1 MADKIQFIKF
11 KAIKDYI
18 NDILEMRSSDKA
30 VKKSMS
36 GFDSAIET
44 ILKDAVKLAK
54 EDKRNTVMDQD
65 INLALEENLSKKL
78 TWQETAQE
86 IINRNPA
93 DLGNISKAINNYI
106 EKEQHQQ

>member
-1 MADKIQFIKF
+1 MPEKIEFIKF

-36 GFDSAIET
+36 GFDSAIEAV
-44 ILKDAVKLAK
+44 LKQAGELA
-54 EDKRNTVMDQD
+54 EENKRSTVMEED
-65 INLALEENLSKKL
+65 IFSALEKKLSRNL

-93 DLGNISKAINNYI
+93 DLGNISKVINDYVK
-106 EKEQHQQ
+106 KEQNQQ